1 MANAIDQLTD
11 RVLVLGRL
19 TIVRRAITA
28 VAVTISAVLQTFLIQ
43 AFIQPADLLPSG
55 LTGVAVL
62 LDRVTSLGGV
72 HIDISLGMLALNI
85 PVALLCW
92 SGISKRFVIFSM
104 MQVVLSSLFLNVF
117 HFAPFLGDKIMLIIF
132 GGVVSGLGAAIAL
145 KSGASTGGTD
155 FIALWV
161 SNHTGKT
168 IWGVIF
174 GFNCFILAIFGFM
187 FGWDK
192 AAYSI
197 VFQFISTK
205 TIDSFYR
212 RYDRVTLQITTRK
225 ADEVMT
231 AYVDHF
237 QHGISCAEV
246 IGGYSR
252 EKMYLL
258 HAVVST
264 YESQDI
270 IKLVCDIDP
279 GAVINVAHAQLCGRL
294 VGRSCRRAHAHGRSR
309 SRQARAHGQQAGAPQ
324 RAGQFAAGRRQVGYW
339 HFAGTAQ
346 SCPLEPPESLAAFG
360 RPSFAQIKPT
370 KMKLSLF
377 GREGVSFYHYEVT

>member
-1 MANAIDQLTD
+1 
-11 RVLVLGRL
+11 
-19 TIVRRAITA
+19 
-28 VAVTISAVLQTFLIQ
+28 
-43 AFIQPADLLPSG
+43 
-55 LTGVAVL
+55 
-62 LDRVTSLGGV
+62 
-72 HIDISLGMLALNI
+72 
-85 PVALLCW
+85 
-92 SGISKRFVIFSM
+92 
-104 MQVVLSSLFLNVF
+104 
-117 HFAPFLGDKIMLIIF
+117 
-132 GGVVSGLGAAIAL
+132 
-145 KSGASTGGTD
+145 
-155 FIALWV
+155 
-161 SNHTGKT
+161 
-168 IWGVIF
+168 
-174 GFNCFILAIFGFM
+174 M
-187 FGWDK
+187 FGWDN

-279 GAVINVAHAQLCGRL
+279 GAVINVFHTLNF
-294 VGRSCRRAHAHGRSR
+294 VGGWWGGHVDEPMPTAVPDPDKPARMA
-309 SRQARAHGQQAGAPQ
+309 SRQARLIEQDSLQQDDG
-324 RAGQFAAGRRQVGYW
+324 
-339 HFAGTAQ
+339 
-346 SCPLEPPESLAAFG
+346 
-360 RPSFAQIKPT
+360 K
-370 KMKLSLF
+370 
-377 GREGVSFYHYEVT
+377 

>member
-1 MANAIDQLTD
+1 M
-11 RVLVLGRL
+11 
-19 TIVRRAITA
+19 
-28 VAVTISAVLQTFLIQ
+28 S
-43 AFIQPADLLPSG
+43 
-55 LTGVAVL
+55 
-62 LDRVTSLGGV
+62 
-72 HIDISLGMLALNI
+72 
-85 PVALLCW
+85 PV
-92 SGISKRFVIFSM
+92 SPRF
-104 MQVVLSSLFLNVF
+104 
-117 HFAPFLGDKIMLIIF
+117 ATTR
-132 GGVVSGLGAAIAL
+132 

-279 GAVINVAHAQLCGRL
+279 GAVINVFHTLNF
-294 VGRSCRRAHAHGRSR
+294 VGGWWGGHVDEPMPTAVPDPDKPARMA
-309 SRQARAHGQQAGAPQ
+309 SRQARLSEQDSLQQDDG
-324 RAGQFAAGRRQVGYW
+324 
-339 HFAGTAQ
+339 
-346 SCPLEPPESLAAFG
+346 
-360 RPSFAQIKPT
+360 K
-370 KMKLSLF
+370 
-377 GREGVSFYHYEVT
+377 

>member
-1 MANAIDQLTD
+1 
-11 RVLVLGRL
+11 
-19 TIVRRAITA
+19 
-28 VAVTISAVLQTFLIQ
+28 
-43 AFIQPADLLPSG
+43 
-55 LTGVAVL
+55 
-62 LDRVTSLGGV
+62 
-72 HIDISLGMLALNI
+72 MLALNI

-168 IWGVIF
+168 I
-174 GFNCFILAIFGFM
+174 
-187 FGWDK
+187 
-192 AAYSI
+192 
-197 VFQFISTK
+197 
-205 TIDSFYR
+205 DSFYR

-231 AYVDHF
+231 AYVNHF

-246 IGGYSR
+246 VGGYSR

-258 HAVVST
+258 NTVVST

-270 IKLVCDIDP
+270 IKLVCDVDP
-279 GAVINVAHAQLCGRL
+279 GAVINVFHTLNF
-294 VGRSCRRAHAHGRSR
+294 VGGWWGGHVDEPMPTAVPDPDKPARMA
-309 SRQARAHGQQAGAPQ
+309 SRQARLSEQDSLQQDDG
-324 RAGQFAAGRRQVGYW
+324 
-339 HFAGTAQ
+339 
-346 SCPLEPPESLAAFG
+346 
-360 RPSFAQIKPT
+360 K
-370 KMKLSLF
+370 
-377 GREGVSFYHYEVT
+377 

>member
-1 MANAIDQLTD
+1 MANAIEQLTD

-104 MQVVLSSLFLNVF
+104 MQVVLSSLFLNIF

-168 IWGVIF
+168 IWGAIF

-187 FGWDK
+187 FGWDN

-279 GAVINVAHAQLCGRL
+279 RRRDQRVPHARLCGRL
-294 VGRSCRRAHAHGRSR
+294 VGRSCRRAHAHGRTR

-324 RAGQFAAGRRQVGYW
+324 RAGQPAAGRRQVGYW
-339 HFAGTAQ
+339 HFAGPAQ
-346 SCPLEPPESLAAFG
+346 PFRMSPSKAPL
-360 RPSFAQIKPT
+360 
-370 KMKLSLF
+370 LSRDFRLP
-377 GREGVSFYHYEVT
+377 R

>member
-168 IWGVIF
+168 IWFQLLYPGDLWLYVWLGQGGVFHRVPIYF
-174 GFNCFILAIFGFM
+174 
-187 FGWDK
+187 DQDHR
-192 AAYSI
+192 
-197 VFQFISTK
+197 QFLS
-205 TIDSFYR
+205 S
-212 RYDRVTLQITTRK
+212 L
-225 ADEVMT
+225 
-231 AYVDHF
+231 
-237 QHGISCAEV
+237 
-246 IGGYSR
+246 
-252 EKMYLL
+252 
-258 HAVVST
+258 
-264 YESQDI
+264 
-270 IKLVCDIDP
+270 
-279 GAVINVAHAQLCGRL
+279 
-294 VGRSCRRAHAHGRSR
+294 RSR
-309 SRQARAHGQQAGAPQ
+309 D
-324 RAGQFAAGRRQVGYW
+324 AAD
-339 HFAGTAQ
+339 HDA
-346 SCPLEPPESLAAFG
+346 
-360 RPSFAQIKPT
+360 
-370 KMKLSLF
+370 
-377 GREGVSFYHYEVT
+377 

>member
-1 MANAIDQLTD
+1 
-11 RVLVLGRL
+11 
-19 TIVRRAITA
+19 
-28 VAVTISAVLQTFLIQ
+28 
-43 AFIQPADLLPSG
+43 
-55 LTGVAVL
+55 
-62 LDRVTSLGGV
+62 
-72 HIDISLGMLALNI
+72 
-85 PVALLCW
+85 
-92 SGISKRFVIFSM
+92 
-104 MQVVLSSLFLNVF
+104 
-117 HFAPFLGDKIMLIIF
+117 MLIIF

-279 GAVINVAHAQLCGRL
+279 GAVINVFHTLNF
-294 VGRSCRRAHAHGRSR
+294 VGGWWGGHVDEPMPTAVPDPDKPARMA
-309 SRQARAHGQQAGAPQ
+309 SRQARLSEQDSLQQDDG
-324 RAGQFAAGRRQVGYW
+324 
-339 HFAGTAQ
+339 
-346 SCPLEPPESLAAFG
+346 
-360 RPSFAQIKPT
+360 K
-370 KMKLSLF
+370 
-377 GREGVSFYHYEVT
+377 

>member
-19 TIVRRAITA
+19 AIVRRAITA

-279 GAVINVAHAQLCGRL
+279 GAVINVFHTLNF
-294 VGRSCRRAHAHGRSR
+294 VGWSCRRAHAHGRSR
-309 SRQARAHGQQAGAPQ
+309 SRQARTHGQQAGAPQ
-324 RAGQFAAGRRQVGYW
+324 RAGQPAAGRRQVGFW
-339 HFAGTAQ
+339 HFAGQAQ
-346 SCPLEPPESLAAFG
+346 PIRMSPSKVPL
-360 RPSFAQIKPT
+360 
-370 KMKLSLF
+370 LSRGSRL
-377 GREGVSFYHYEVT
+377 T

>member
-11 RVLVLGRL
+11 RVLMLGRL

-145 KSGASTGGTD
+145 KSGASTGGNRLYRAVGFQPHGQD
-155 FIALWV
+155 HLGRHLWFQLLYPGDLWLYV
-161 SNHTGKT
+161 WLGQG
-168 IWGVIF
+168 GVF
-174 GFNCFILAIFGFM
+174 HRVPVYF
-187 FGWDK
+187 DQDHR
-192 AAYSI
+192 
-197 VFQFISTK
+197 QFLS
-205 TIDSFYR
+205 S
-212 RYDRVTLQITTRK
+212 L
-225 ADEVMT
+225 
-231 AYVDHF
+231 
-237 QHGISCAEV
+237 
-246 IGGYSR
+246 
-252 EKMYLL
+252 
-258 HAVVST
+258 
-264 YESQDI
+264 
-270 IKLVCDIDP
+270 
-279 GAVINVAHAQLCGRL
+279 
-294 VGRSCRRAHAHGRSR
+294 RSR
-309 SRQARAHGQQAGAPQ
+309 D
-324 RAGQFAAGRRQVGYW
+324 AADYDAQGRRG
-339 HFAGTAQ
+339 HD
-346 SCPLEPPESLAAFG
+346 CL
-360 RPSFAQIKPT
+360 RKPF
-370 KMKLSLF
+370 SA
-377 GREGVSFYHYEVT
+377 RH

>member
-155 FIALWV
+155 FIALV
-161 SNHTGKT
+161 S
-168 IWGVIF
+168 IALSWRS
-174 GFNCFILAIFGFM
+174 LALCLAGTRRRIPSCSSLFRPRPSTV
-187 FGWDK
+187 
-192 AAYSI
+192 SI
-197 VFQFISTK
+197 VA
-205 TIDSFYR
+205 TI
-212 RYDRVTLQITTRK
+212 
-225 ADEVMT
+225 A
-231 AYVDHF
+231 
-237 QHGISCAEV
+237 
-246 IGGYSR
+246 
-252 EKMYLL
+252 
-258 HAVVST
+258 
-264 YESQDI
+264 
-270 IKLVCDIDP
+270 
-279 GAVINVAHAQLCGRL
+279 
-294 VGRSCRRAHAHGRSR
+294 
-309 SRQARAHGQQAGAPQ
+309 
-324 RAGQFAAGRRQVGYW
+324 
-339 HFAGTAQ
+339 
-346 SCPLEPPESLAAFG
+346 
-360 RPSFAQIKPT
+360 
-370 KMKLSLF
+370 
-377 GREGVSFYHYEVT
+377 

>member
-1 MANAIDQLTD
+1 MNQNPHWKQLIWNWASIIFGNALYSLAVALFLEPAGLITGGATGIALAIGRLTGLS
-11 RVLVLGRL
+11 VSGLLLFINLAMLVWGWVVLGRAFALNTMASSVLSPAFLALFEGMANGRVL
-19 TIVRRAITA
+19 TEDI
-28 VAVTISAVLQTFLIQ
+28 FLCTVF
-43 AFIQPADLLPSG
+43 AG
-55 LTGVAVL
+55 LGIGV
-62 LDRVTSLGGV
+62 SLG
-72 HIDISLGMLALNI
+72 I
-85 PVALLCW
+85 
-92 SGISKRFVIFSM
+92 VIR
-104 MQVVLSSLFLNVF
+104 
-117 HFAPFLGDKIMLIIF
+117 
-132 GGVVSGLGAAIAL
+132 
-145 KSGASTGGTD
+145 SGASTGGTD

-212 RYDRVTLQITTRK
+212 RYDRVTLQITTHK

-279 GAVINVAHAQLCGRL
+279 GAVINVFHTLNF
-294 VGRSCRRAHAHGRSR
+294 VGGWWGGHVDEPMPTAVPDPDKPARMA
-309 SRQARAHGQQAGAPQ
+309 SRQARLSEQDSLQQDD
-324 RAGQFAAGRRQVGYW
+324 GR
-339 HFAGTAQ
+339 
-346 SCPLEPPESLAAFG
+346 
-360 RPSFAQIKPT
+360 
-370 KMKLSLF
+370 
-377 GREGVSFYHYEVT
+377 

>member
-1 MANAIDQLTD
+1 MANAIEQLTD

-104 MQVVLSSLFLNVF
+104 MQVVLSSLFLNIF

-161 SNHTGKT
+161 SNPTRARPSG
-168 IWGVIF
+168 
-174 GFNCFILAIFGFM
+174 A
-187 FGWDK
+187 
-192 AAYSI
+192 
-197 VFQFISTK
+197 
-205 TIDSFYR
+205 SF
-212 RYDRVTLQITTRK
+212 L
-225 ADEVMT
+225 
-231 AYVDHF
+231 
-237 QHGISCAEV
+237 
-246 IGGYSR
+246 
-252 EKMYLL
+252 
-258 HAVVST
+258 VST
-264 YESQDI
+264 
-270 IKLVCDIDP
+270 
-279 GAVINVAHAQLCGRL
+279 A
-294 VGRSCRRAHAHGRSR
+294 
-309 SRQARAHGQQAGAPQ
+309 
-324 RAGQFAAGRRQVGYW
+324 
-339 HFAGTAQ
+339 
-346 SCPLEPPESLAAFG
+346 
-360 RPSFAQIKPT
+360 
-370 KMKLSLF
+370 LS
-377 GREGVSFYHYEVT
+377 

>member
-1 MANAIDQLTD
+1 
-11 RVLVLGRL
+11 
-19 TIVRRAITA
+19 
-28 VAVTISAVLQTFLIQ
+28 
-43 AFIQPADLLPSG
+43 
-55 LTGVAVL
+55 
-62 LDRVTSLGGV
+62 
-72 HIDISLGMLALNI
+72 
-85 PVALLCW
+85 
-92 SGISKRFVIFSM
+92 M
-104 MQVVLSSLFLNVF
+104 MQVVLSSLFLTSF
-117 HFAPFLGDKIMLIIF
+117 TSLHFWATRSCSSFF

-231 AYVDHF
+231 A
-237 QHGISCAEV
+237 
-246 IGGYSR
+246 
-252 EKMYLL
+252 
-258 HAVVST
+258 T
-264 YESQDI
+264 
-270 IKLVCDIDP
+270 
-279 GAVINVAHAQLCGRL
+279 
-294 VGRSCRRAHAHGRSR
+294 
-309 SRQARAHGQQAGAPQ
+309 
-324 RAGQFAAGRRQVGYW
+324 
-339 HFAGTAQ
+339 
-346 SCPLEPPESLAAFG
+346 
-360 RPSFAQIKPT
+360 
-370 KMKLSLF
+370 
-377 GREGVSFYHYEVT
+377 

>member
-43 AFIQPADLLPSG
+43 AFIRPADLLPSG

-104 MQVVLSSLFLNVF
+104 MQVALSSLFLNIF

-187 FGWDK
+187 FGWDN

-231 AYVDHF
+231 AYIDHF

-279 GAVINVAHAQLCGRL
+279 GAVINVFHTLNF
-294 VGRSCRRAHAHGRSR
+294 VGGWWGGHVDEPMPTAVPDPDKPARMAN
-309 SRQARAHGQQAGAPQ
+309 RQARLIEQDSLQQDDG
-324 RAGQFAAGRRQVGYW
+324 
-339 HFAGTAQ
+339 
-346 SCPLEPPESLAAFG
+346 
-360 RPSFAQIKPT
+360 K
-370 KMKLSLF
+370 
-377 GREGVSFYHYEVT
+377 

>member
-168 IWGVIF
+168 I
-174 GFNCFILAIFGFM
+174 
-187 FGWDK
+187 
-192 AAYSI
+192 
-197 VFQFISTK
+197 
-205 TIDSFYR
+205 DSFYR

-231 AYVDHF
+231 AYVNHF

-246 IGGYSR
+246 VGGYSR

-258 HAVVST
+258 NTVVST

-270 IKLVCDIDP
+270 IKLVCDVDP
-279 GAVINVAHAQLCGRL
+279 GAVINVFHTLNF
-294 VGRSCRRAHAHGRSR
+294 VGGWWGGHVDEPMPTAVPDPDKPARMA
-309 SRQARAHGQQAGAPQ
+309 SRQARLSEQDSLQQDDG
-324 RAGQFAAGRRQVGYW
+324 
-339 HFAGTAQ
+339 
-346 SCPLEPPESLAAFG
+346 
-360 RPSFAQIKPT
+360 K
-370 KMKLSLF
+370 
-377 GREGVSFYHYEVT
+377 

>member
-1 MANAIDQLTD
+1 MANALDQLSD
-11 RVLVLGRL
+11 RVLELGRL
-19 TIVRRAITA
+19 TIVRRVITA
-28 VAVTISAVLQTFLIQ
+28 VAVTISAIIQTFLIQ
-43 AFIQPADLLPSG
+43 AFIWPADLLPSG

-62 LDRVTSLGGV
+62 LDRITSLGGL
-72 HIDISLGMLALNI
+72 HIDTSLGMLALNI

-104 MQVVLSSLFLNVF
+104 MQIALSSLFLNVF

-132 GGVVSGLGAAIAL
+132 GGVVSGMGVAIAL
-145 KSGASTGGTD
+145 KAGASTGGTD

-168 IWGVIF
+168 IWGAIF
-174 GFNCFILAIFGFM
+174 AFNCMILAIFGSM
-187 FGWDK
+187 FGWDN

-231 AYVDHF
+231 AYVNHF

-270 IKLVCDIDP
+270 IKLVCDVDP
-279 GAVINVAHAQLCGRL
+279 DAVINVFHTLNF
-294 VGRSCRRAHAHGRSR
+294 VGGWWGGHVDEPMPTAVPDPDKPARMA
-309 SRQARAHGQQAGAPQ
+309 SRQARLSEQDSLQQDD
-324 RAGQFAAGRRQVGYW
+324 GR
-339 HFAGTAQ
+339 
-346 SCPLEPPESLAAFG
+346 
-360 RPSFAQIKPT
+360 
-370 KMKLSLF
+370 
-377 GREGVSFYHYEVT
+377 

>member
-1 MANAIDQLTD
+1 MANAIDQLMD

-231 AYVDHF
+231 AYVNHF

-246 IGGYSR
+246 VGGYSR

-258 HAVVST
+258 NTVVST

-270 IKLVCDIDP
+270 IKLVCDVDP
-279 GAVINVAHAQLCGRL
+279 GAVINVMSTSPCPRPFPIPTSPHAW
-294 VGRSCRRAHAHGRSR
+294 
-309 SRQARAHGQQAGAPQ
+309 P
-324 RAGQFAAGRRQVGYW
+324 AGRR
-339 HFAGTAQ
+339 ASANRTACSRTTASRVLAFCR
-346 SCPLEPPESLAAFG
+346 SCATHPNEPPESPVAFE
-360 RPSFAQIKPT
+360 RLSFAQIKPT

-377 GREGVSFYHYEVT
+377 GREGVSFYHYEVI

>member
-168 IWGVIF
+168 I
-174 GFNCFILAIFGFM
+174 
-187 FGWDK
+187 
-192 AAYSI
+192 
-197 VFQFISTK
+197 
-205 TIDSFYR
+205 DSFYR

-231 AYVDHF
+231 AYVNHF

-246 IGGYSR
+246 VGGYSR

-279 GAVINVAHAQLCGRL
+279 GAVINVFHTLDF
-294 VGRSCRRAHAHGRSR
+294 VGGWWGGHVDEPMPTAVPDPDKPARMA
-309 SRQARAHGQQAGAPQ
+309 SRQARLSEQDSLQQDDG
-324 RAGQFAAGRRQVGYW
+324 
-339 HFAGTAQ
+339 
-346 SCPLEPPESLAAFG
+346 
-360 RPSFAQIKPT
+360 K
-370 KMKLSLF
+370 
-377 GREGVSFYHYEVT
+377 

>member
-11 RVLVLGRL
+11 RVLMLGRL

-197 VFQFISTK
+197 VFQFISTE

-279 GAVINVAHAQLCGRL
+279 GAVINVFHTLNF
-294 VGRSCRRAHAHGRSR
+294 VGGWWGGQRAHAHGRTR
-309 SRQARAHGQQAGAPQ
+309 SRQARTHGQQAGAPR
-324 RAGQFAAGRRQVGYW
+324 RAGQPAAGRRQVGFW
-339 HFAGTAQ
+339 HFAGLAQ

-360 RPSFAQIKPT
+360 RLSFAQIKPA

-377 GREGVSFYHYEVT
+377 GREGVSFYQYEVT

>member
-85 PVALLCW
+85 PVTLLCW

-168 IWGVIF
+168 I
-174 GFNCFILAIFGFM
+174 
-187 FGWDK
+187 
-192 AAYSI
+192 
-197 VFQFISTK
+197 
-205 TIDSFYR
+205 DSFYR

-231 AYVDHF
+231 AYVNHF

-246 IGGYSR
+246 VGGYSR

-258 HAVVST
+258 NTVVST

-270 IKLVCDIDP
+270 IKLVCDVDP
-279 GAVINVAHAQLCGRL
+279 GAVINVFHTLNF
-294 VGRSCRRAHAHGRSR
+294 VGGWWGGHVDEPMPTAVPDPDKPARMA
-309 SRQARAHGQQAGAPQ
+309 SRQARLSEQDSLQQDDG
-324 RAGQFAAGRRQVGYW
+324 
-339 HFAGTAQ
+339 
-346 SCPLEPPESLAAFG
+346 
-360 RPSFAQIKPT
+360 K
-370 KMKLSLF
+370 
-377 GREGVSFYHYEVT
+377 